1 LETQSSDLR
10 LGKVEVLFLQLWK
23 IAIPIS
29 EKITFAPAMSMQL
42 KIQSEMNSLGKQGE
56 PFVFL
61 IDFEM
66 EKPRLFPLNGNDF
79 KLWFEIPGF
88 SKLTENQGKIKLKE
102 WETFPVSFEQYN
114 TGFDLVKKH
123 IFNGDTYLL
132 NYTQP
137 TPVKTNLTPN
147 EIFSMSSA
155 PFKIYFENEFVC
167 FSPERFVQIQDGKII
182 SHPMKGTI
190 DADNENAHE
199 NILNDSK
206 ELAEHNTIVD
216 LIRNDLSLVA
226 EDVRVDEFRY
236 ISHIKTNKKNLL
248 QVSSSISGVLP
259 ANYAEQIGDIIF
271 ALLPAGSVSGAPK
284 KKTLEIINAA
294 ENYKRGYYTGVF
306 GVFDGKNLDSCVLI
320 RYIEIDGDNLI
331 YKSGGG
337 ITFMSEADKEYE
349 EMLKK
354 VYVPIA

>member
-1 LETQSSDLR
+1 
-10 LGKVEVLFLQLWK
+10 
-23 IAIPIS
+23 
-29 EKITFAPAMSMQL
+29 
-42 KIQSEMNSLGKQGE
+42 MNRLGKQGE

-66 EKPRLFPLNGNDF
+66 EKPRLFPLNGNDL

-88 SKLTENQGKIKLKE
+88 SKLPENREKIKLKY
-102 WETFPVSFEQYN
+102 WETSPVLFEGYK

-123 IFNGDTYLL
+123 VLNGDTYLL

-137 TPVKTNLTPN
+137 TPVKTNLTPA
-147 EIFSMSSA
+147 EIFSVSSA
-155 PFKIYFENEFVC
+155 PFKIYSENEFIC
-167 FSPERFVQIQDGKII
+167 FSPERFVQIEDGKIF

-190 DADNENAHE
+190 DAEQENAIDK
-199 NILNDSK
+199 ILNDKK

-216 LIRNDLSLVA
+216 LIRNDISLVA

-236 ISHIKTNKKNLL
+236 ISHIKTNNKNLL
-248 QVSSSISGVLP
+248 QVSSAISGVLP

-284 KKTLEIINAA
+284 KKTLEIIKAA

-320 RYIEIDGDNLI
+320 RYIEIDGDNLV

-337 ITFMSEADKEYE
+337 ITFMSEAEKEYE